1 MLILSRRIGE
11 SLMIGDD
18 IEVKVFDVSGYNVRL
33 GIQAPDDVT
42 VLRDE
47 LYRENEQQ
55 FEEAI

>member
-18 IEVKVFDVSGYNVRL
+18 IEVKVFDVSGNNVRL
-33 GIQAPDDVT
+33 GIEAPDDVT

-47 LYRENEQQ
+47 LYRESERQL
-55 FEEAI
+55 EEAI

>member
-18 IEVKVFDVSGYNVRL
+18 IEVKVFDVSGNNVRL

-55 FEEAI
+55 LEEAV